1 MHVCMSVYLYLYV
14 YDMYV
19 CEKDCSSRVLY
30 LGAQMCGEVGGAR
43 MNECAQSFGSWLDG
57 RRAIWPTS

>member
-1 MHVCMSVYLYLYV
+1 
-14 YDMYV
+14 
-19 CEKDCSSRVLY
+19 
-30 LGAQMCGEVGGAR
+30 MCGEVGGAR